1 MGMPGMVTS
10 IVESLKYLTPMAFD
24 VMTFAVLK
32 QLASPKKKL
41 KVGRGRGAAAACET
55 DSDAHVLAA
64 ALQEIPGQ
72 PVCGAACA
80 LHLCDV
86 HPALLPTPS
95 APLQDDGVNL
105 EEWYQWLAAFTG
117 LLCKKH
123 GCGSG
128 AAEHWYRLACLVQR
142 ALAEL
147 PLH

>member
-1 MGMPGMVTS
+1 M
-10 IVESLKYLTPMAFD
+10 
-24 VMTFAVLK
+24 
-32 QLASPKKKL
+32 
-41 KVGRGRGAAAACET
+41 
-55 DSDAHVLAA
+55 
-64 ALQEIPGQ
+64 
-72 PVCGAACA
+72 
-80 LHLCDV
+80 
-86 HPALLPTPS
+86 
-95 APLQDDGVNL
+95 QDDGVNL